1 METHRSCHANTE
13 DDDRLL
19 LALGG
24 RGIGAGRPSFGRGSS
39 GHVIVVTESGYT
51 NNREIPSGKAIL
63 NWYIIQT

>member
-24 RGIGAGRPSFGRGSS
+24 RGIGAGRPSFGRGSG
-39 GHVIVVTESGYT
+39 GHVIVVTGEWLY
-51 NNREIPSGKAIL
+51 K
-63 NWYIIQT
+63 